1 MQMNYSFLCLHS
13 CLYKNCFCS
22 FYSFFFSFN
31 AVMSFLLSIIICTI
45 THGNTALISADIG
58 CGYFSFRYFTLMLPL
73 WELLLYLLEL
83 SVLVVTILI
92 VFLSSSTTSRSLVQ
106 VSCHLKT
113 SQLQT
118 LYLSP
123 FSIIMNSYSLV
134 QHCKKNFFYT

>member
-22 FYSFFFSFN
+22 FYYFFN
-31 AVMSFLLSIIICTI
+31 TVMSFLLSVIIHTI

-58 CGYFSFRYFTLMLPL
+58 YGYFSFRHFTLMLPL
-73 WELLLYLLEL
+73 WVLLLYVLKL
-83 SVLVVTILI
+83 SVLVVMILT
-92 VFLSSSTTSRSLVQ
+92 VLLSSSTTSRSLVQ

-134 QHCKKNFFYT
+134 QHCNFSFLHMKL